1 MEKKCLLI
9 TKYMIQDTLDTGTTF
24 LIQFEMCPLFQ
35 PPWTP
40 VEDAAV
46 NFVMLCLGTSSVHGL
61 ARDVWVIG
69 FPRNEPRFTVVTESP
84 NSNQIYNRE
93 AG

>member
-46 NFVMLCLGTSSVHGL
+46 NFVMLCLGTSSVHYF
-61 ARDVWVIG
+61 VY
-69 FPRNEPRFTVVTESP
+69 
-84 NSNQIYNRE
+84 IYTYIHME
-93 AG
+93 FLL